1 MERFEKETNLGLLQK
16 RQKSGKVLNLHTV
29 NPYFLYSFQYQL
41 KRSQLKYKLS
51 WVLGKLTR
59 RSPMDLLE

>member
-29 NPYFLYSFQYQL
+29 NPYFYSFQYQL

-51 WVLGKLTR
+51 WVLKLTR
-59 RSPMDLLE
+59 RFPLDLLE